1 MASDFLWKF
10 CYGVVMQFNYYRTVC
25 YLSCLTVSLSV
36 TNLSDALVAEDKL
49 AALVRVV
56 DLTVGESV
64 QVELCNGERVQVK
77 LLELRETRDP
87 IRQAIRSAMVKIQV
101 DGEVIELESGMYNLP
116 RVLGKVQVDC
126 SVTGGYNSNG
136 TPGFWGLEKD
146 ARLRFWPAESPL
158 LRPGTFIYPV
168 EQRWLAT
175 RTWFDNEPVDG
186 GVKVLKQIYY
196 HSGLDIGGTERL
208 VQVIAATDG
217 IVVSSGDDVLS
228 DYALQDGST
237 PKYGEGKSP
246 IAPRAD
252 VVYLRDSRGW
262 YYRYSHLDSIDDR
275 MRPGRVI
282 KQGEPIGILGKK
294 GASGGW
300 SHLHFEIKSKQPS
313 GKWGTQAGYAFI
325 WEAYRRQ
332 YKPQLVANTSRKYFV
347 LAGESVTMNGYKS
360 YSASDS
366 IRRFQWLFTDG
377 TRAKGPEVTRTYTR
391 PGVYSEVL
399 KVTDK
404 AGNVDYDFASVQ
416 VLDPTNPGFYVPTIH
431 AVYWPTHD
439 NKVDELITFKVR
451 SFGTTEGEEIWDFG
465 DGSPLVKV
473 KSDGNVDPQA
483 KNGYAITTHA
493 YSKPGDYLVK
503 VQRARDDGVV
513 AVVHLHVHVVR

>member
-1 MASDFLWKF
+1 MR
-10 CYGVVMQFNYYRTVC
+10 FNCYRTVW
-25 YLSCLTVSLSV
+25 YLSCLAIISSTLSLSDS
-36 TNLSDALVAEDKL
+36 LLAQDKL

-64 QVELCNGERVQVK
+64 QVELCNGEHVQVK
-77 LLELRETRDP
+77 LLDLQETRDS
-87 IRQAIRSAMVKIQV
+87 IRQAIRSAMVKVQV

-116 RVLGKVQVDC
+116 QVLGKVQIDC

-168 EQRWLAT
+168 QQRWLAT

-186 GVKVLKQIYY
+186 GTKVLPQIYY

-208 VQVIAATDG
+208 VQVIAATDA
-217 IVVSSGDDVLS
+217 IVVSSGVDVLS
-228 DYALQDGST
+228 EYVLKDGST

-262 YYRYSHLDSIDDR
+262 YYRYSHLDSIDER
-275 MRPGRVI
+275 VHPGRVI
-282 KQGEPIGILGKK
+282 RQGEPIGILGKK

-332 YKPQLVANTSRKYFV
+332 FKPQLVANTSRKHF
-347 LAGESVTMNGYKS
+347 LMAGESVTMNGYKS
-360 YSASDS
+360 YSANDS

-377 TRAKGPEVTRTYTR
+377 RRAKGPEVTQTYAR

-404 AGNVDYDFASVQ
+404 AGNVDYDFASVH
-416 VLDPTNPGFYVPTIH
+416 VLDPANPDLYVPRIH
-431 AVYWPTHD
+431 AAYWPTRD

-451 SFGTTEGEEIWDFG
+451 SFGTTEGEEVWDFG
-465 DGSPLVKV
+465 DGSPLAKV

-493 YSKPGDYLVK
+493 YAKPGDYLVK
-503 VQRARDDGVV
+503 VQRARSDGVA
-513 AVVHLHVHVVR
+513 AVFHLHVHVVR

>member
-1 MASDFLWKF
+1 MRFN
-10 CYGVVMQFNYYRTVC
+10 CYRKVC
-25 YLSCLTVSLSV
+25 YLSCLAIISSALGLS
-36 TNLSDALVAEDKL
+36 NALVAQDKL

-56 DLTVGESV
+56 DLSVGESV
-64 QVELCNGERVQVK
+64 QVELCNGEHVQVK
-77 LLELRETRDP
+77 LLDLQETRDP
-87 IRQAIRSAMVKIQV
+87 IRQAIRSAMVKVQV
-101 DGEVIELESGMYNLP
+101 DGEVIKLESGMYNLP
-116 RVLGKVQVDC
+116 QVLGKVQIDC

-146 ARLRFWPAESPL
+146 ARLRLWPAESPL
-158 LRPGTFIYPV
+158 LRPGTFRYPV

-186 GVKVLKQIYY
+186 GTKVLQKIYY

-208 VQVIAATDG
+208 VQVIAATDAV
-217 IVVSSGDDVLS
+217 VVSSGEDVLS
-228 DYALQDGST
+228 DYVLKDGSL
-237 PKYGEGKSP
+237 PKYGEGTSP

-262 YYRYSHLDSIDDR
+262 YYRYSHLDSIDER
-275 MRPGRVI
+275 VRPGRVI
-282 KQGEPIGILGKK
+282 KQGEPVGVLGKK

-332 YKPQLVANTSRKYFV
+332 YKPQLVANTSRKHFV
-347 LAGESVTMNGYKS
+347 LAGESVSMNGYKS

-377 TRAKGPEVTRTYTR
+377 ARARGPEVTRTYSR

-404 AGNVDYDFASVQ
+404 AGNIDYDFANVH
-416 VLDPTNPGFYVPTIH
+416 VLDPANPDLYVPRIH
-431 AVYWPTHD
+431 AAYWPTRD
-439 NKVDELITFKVR
+439 NKTDELITFKVR
-451 SFGTTEGEEIWDFG
+451 SFGTTEGEEVWDFG

-483 KNGYAITTHA
+483 DNGYAITTHA
-493 YSKPGDYLVK
+493 YTKPGDYLVK
-503 VQRARDDGVV
+503 VQRARSDGVA
-513 AVVHLHVHVVR
+513 AVFHLHVHVVRAGTQAATTN

>member
-1 MASDFLWKF
+1 MPSDFLWKF
-10 CYGVVMQFNYYRTVC
+10 FYGVVMQFNYYRTVC
-25 YLSCLTVSLSV
+25 YLSFLTVSLSV

-87 IRQAIRSAMVKIQV
+87 IRQAIRSAMVKVQV
-101 DGEVIELESGMYNLP
+101 DGEIIELESGMYNLP

-146 ARLRFWPAESPL
+146 ARLRFWPAKSPL

-262 YYRYSHLDSIDDR
+262 YYRYSHLDSIDER

-366 IRRFQWLFTDG
+366 IRKFRWLFTDG
-377 TRAKGPEVTRTYTR
+377 TRAKGPEVTRTYAR
-391 PGVYSEVL
+391 PGLYSEVL

-416 VLDPTNPGFYVPTIH
+416 VLDPANPGLYVPSMH
-431 AVYWPTHD
+431 AAYWPTRD

-451 SFGTTEGEEIWDFG
+451 SFGKTEGEEIWDFG
-465 DGSPLVKV
+465 DGSPFVKV

-503 VQRARDDGVV
+503 VQRARCDGVV
-513 AVVHLHVHVVR
+513 AVFHLHVHVVR